1 MAKTDRYKSY
11 GLRVVGGPQGPKSL
25 LDAVREAVVSGSIDT
40 IKPLTNSFLSIPE
53 NVSKCIC
60 QSGNSIA
67 HLAIGKDP
75 TMLKYVLETLKG
87 NVNAVNFQGRTP
99 LHEAVTHNYVE
110 CCKILLDHGADDSL
124 QSSTLS
130 TPFHTAASCGSV
142 ECMEILL
149 QHSGDPVVKVNEL
162 DKNKSSALHK
172 CAFGGDVQVSR
183 WLVEHGAKVDEVDC
197 MGLTP
202 LLVAVKMGQKDVA
215 EYLLSQKANRNKQDN
230 KGNSC
235 IHFCVVRCD
244 IAILNMLLSAG
255 ANPNVVNTDGCNPL
269 HIAAINQ
276 RPDSQEWEE
285 LVATLLLS
293 GCNPQHENISCKKPA
308 DYLGRGLKKL
318 LVKEEVQHRRELELK
333 AQKELAQ
340 HLEKNIATRSRWSA
354 KMYNSITKRE
364 ELERMEDERM
374 TKEADDLFAAEMDI
388 RTIMEE
394 LAEKFR
400 FLEAEIIKKKALV
413 EKASSKGK

>member
-1 MAKTDRYKSY
+1 MAKSSGHKGY
-11 GLRVVGGPQGPKSL
+11 GQRVVGGPQGPKAL

-53 NVSKCIC
+53 NVSKCVDE
-60 QSGNSIA
+60 SGNSIA

-75 TMLKYVLETLKG
+75 TMLKYVLETLKA
-87 NVNAVNFQGRTP
+87 NVNAVNLQGRTP
-99 LHEAVTHNYVE
+99 LHETVTHNYVE

-149 QHSGDPVVKVNEL
+149 QHSENPVAKVNEL

-202 LLVAVKMGQKDVA
+202 LLVAVKMGQKEVA
-215 EYLLSQKANRNKQDN
+215 EYLLSQKANCNKQDI

-244 IAILNMLLSAG
+244 LAILNMLLRVG
-255 ANPNVVNTDGCNPL
+255 ANPNVINADGCNPL
-269 HIAAINQ
+269 HIATIHQ

-285 LVATLLLS
+285 LVATLLLA
-293 GCNPQHENISCKKPA
+293 GCNPQHENVSCKKPS

-318 LVKEEVQHRRELELK
+318 FVKEEVQRRRELELK
-333 AQKELAQ
+333 AQKELEQ
-340 HLEKNIATRSRWSA
+340 NIEKSIAMRAMLSA
-354 KMYNSITKRE
+354 KMHESIAKRE

-374 TKEADDLFAAEMDI
+374 TKEADDLQAAETDI
-388 RTIMEE
+388 RAIMEE
-394 LAEKFR
+394 LTEKLR
-400 FLEAEIIKKKALV
+400 YQEAEIIKKKALL
-413 EKASSKGK
+413 EKASTKAK